1 MKKILTM
8 LMSVAFASAAYSFA
22 RAETIAVTGGE
33 ITYEG
38 ASEAKTLPNG
48 DVILV
53 FTNVDSEG
61 SFSIPANMSA
71 KARIL
76 AVGGGGAGGSTPRED
91 TLGRGAAGGGGAGG
105 VSDREIVLSNGVY
118 TVEVGEGGKRV
129 QTIVQSWTGD
139 NGGNTNL
146 KIGGMPVASAKG
158 GGGGGSVK
166 VNGRGEFGGSGGG
179 GSWFGHS
186 ATESVF
192 YKGGD
197 YVDGQ
202 GWGGGTPHDDRVGG
216 GGGGAAK
223 AAADG
228 MGGADGTAGAG
239 RVLDITGEAVE
250 YSRGGRGGTRIDES
264 YVPADGAGFG
274 WGGDGAVCGYAGTGA
289 NGCFII
295 RIHKLFSYNVVSIP
309 EYVKSFEFVP
319 NQTITAFDLASADE
333 SLRSAISYVEGVTS
347 TNCTIQ
353 QIDATHTVT
362 NGLGRFFFALHLNDE
377 SVWEGG
383 STAPLICYWRV
394 KDPGIIGESEID
406 ITKTVEWFDGTNA
419 TIAIDVCAKPEMVE
433 CTPRVLILGSL
444 CGKHGLTDDIVRA
457 TINSAAQIADVDFYY
472 FNRVDGTSNPDGNDL
487 MSGSIK
493 KGEGDFNG
501 RITANDGSGHTT
513 LATVSRNHGTMY
525 GYYNK
530 LWEIIEAGK
539 EYDYIVFSFDRS
551 RIATAFP
558 GKHPHEAEVVQYL
571 KGFYNRNAVIWL
583 VDEEPVDW
591 SVNGQVVMQQTPW
604 IPNQLVSMRGKND
617 EHFFGTLQYYVG
629 SVEGPDNTFVAMN
642 AMLGMFSPEKYPL
655 KESDY
660 EVAECESGRWSNS
673 TDHHVVYNTAEN
685 IRKIE
690 KSAGYAIENQCA
702 YDDAHK
708 VSDFLQNVV
717 KSLSSTVR
725 LRDNIHYESGLRVVG
740 ATAYWTT
747 NESVVAD
754 WSLDPAV
761 IATWTA
767 QANARPGTVWTKMD
781 GASLHIEED
790 EHGRQTGVAVD
801 LENIW
806 DTAWVKLRMEVV
818 DAGGFRSSVGATF
831 NEQTGLWE
839 KDPNNGPVIASMT
852 PDGSET
858 VLAEAS
864 ATTAVAWSFPTF
876 KLTGEVVHGKGQVI
890 LNGFVTDSINV
901 AEGCT
906 PEVVFRGAGGYVL
919 DYLEVDGRVIDDFDN
934 DLYNWYFENVESDH
948 NIKVGFKSVFT
959 VPYPTTSPLEIEYD
973 GASHG
978 PANTEPTFIEGY
990 SYEWYPVYSLDPDGV
1005 FTRDGGLADV
1015 QYDQYGNVV
1024 ARDVYVRICI
1034 MQPGWEDGVMIDQW
1048 TGVNT
1053 VKILPRQI
1061 TVKMDD
1067 VAMFSN
1073 NRTTI
1078 TSSVV
1083 DGSLVPGDTLV
1094 VTGKVNQTVSNPGR
1108 NEVLNGTPIGTVVV
1122 NSDSNGDMLHIY
1134 DADGVE
1140 TTANYSVT
1148 KQSGYLYYYGIAAH
1162 AINVTKTYDGNQA
1175 DYEVVV
1181 SYPQQ
1186 ERFYEI
1192 TYSTNGGQSYST
1204 QKPTFTDAGVYT
1216 INYKVS
1222 GKGNQ
1227 NAATIGGQRVRYNQ
1241 LPPYENSLVVTILPR
1256 PVTVQAGSAEK
1267 AYDGTALT
1275 QPSYTIESGTNTG
1288 FVGGDGITS
1297 LSMTAESTQTL
1308 AGSTANVVDP
1318 SSVRFANG
1326 TKTSNYAIEYVDGHL
1341 TVTGNPIKSE
1351 AHTIT
1356 KVYDGKPVDASEFAI
1371 AVSFTNGTPFTA
1383 GYTIRYAAD
1392 EFSELSTTMP
1402 TMPTDAGDYSYYY
1415 EVDAGGYG
1423 KSSGYVEIKVTPRDV
1438 RLAAGSAEKE
1448 FDGVPLATN
1457 SFSVVSGSSENEG
1470 FVGDDMVASVVM
1482 TPSSVVEGVGT
1493 AANVIDTSDIAATW
1507 TFAGGMKPQNYNFI
1521 VEPGTLVVRS
1531 PIAPVI
1537 PADPAKVHE
1546 PGYTGNMNSPA
1557 SPDYPGYAVANDES
1571 KPWVVA
1577 PDPLVAPVEDPERPG
1592 TFVTNYVAKVS
1603 GVEGESKLTFTVT
1616 GDGEFRWES
1625 LIGGEPG
1632 ESARF
1637 VVLVDGVTS
1646 QVYSAET
1653 GWTGHVVHVTDL
1665 PGNDGGEH
1673 VIEVVYVDGG
1683 ATGGTSFAAVDKVAW
1698 TASATLDEIY
1708 GAVVNT
1714 KPPTYPVE
1722 EIKKAISVSNDVE
1735 SGWLPVYETNG
1746 DGSKTITAL
1755 RTPDGTEGGDA
1766 KLHSELTLGVNGSGE
1781 ISFGSITVPVKG
1793 DSSVNPDGGAL
1804 TIIVDGVVYE
1814 IPPVQNEN
1822 VSYSIVTNGDVVV
1835 ISNLIIKV
1843 WMDDSTGPVP
1853 HTIVL
1858 AYDRDADSIGTNTWA
1873 SVEDVTWKTYGE
1885 TDDGGTSWLD
1895 LNEDEGRA
1903 LMIVDHEPLTNGWVY
1918 LAFNPQLKY
1927 AAEEIEPW
1935 ARRTAA
1941 SGKLKV
1947 KFGSTRE
1954 DCDAC
1959 EPISAALSD
1968 ENDPTMPHEIATN
1981 KVWVMVRLTDIAAV
1995 CEDIT
2000 NEYPVGFW
2008 RIYISGNAI
2017 AYKTAGA
2024 SGVEEETLSG
2034 TPGAVS
2040 VNVFGIFK
2048 VESAFTN
2055 TMIAVPWTWY
2065 SAYEKDASAIPVSK
2079 LVKTTNLTDGD
2090 VLYAY
2095 DGNGAYAAWM
2105 LFGNEWMSGPT
2116 VPVDENGNAGLPI
2129 NWDEAG
2135 KPTLIERGYG
2145 LWLHRQRPVDD
2156 EGKPVPFWLYGQ
2168 SVTNEVT
2175 SVVRGGSSL
2184 APSWAII
2191 GNPYCKEIRL
2201 NDIEWTG
2208 GVIGPEDRLVV
2219 PNGSD
2224 GIDYLIYDHS
2234 SGKGW
2239 YRVEMQKVGKWL
2251 KNTYNYDVTIPAGRA
2266 FWYRRHTDGDLTVRW
2281 RNKD

>member
-1 MKKILTM
+1 
-8 LMSVAFASAAYSFA
+8 
-22 RAETIAVTGGE
+22 
-33 ITYEG
+33 
-38 ASEAKTLPNG
+38 
-48 DVILV
+48 
-53 FTNVDSEG
+53 
-61 SFSIPANMSA
+61 
-71 KARIL
+71 
-76 AVGGGGAGGSTPRED
+76 
-91 TLGRGAAGGGGAGG
+91 
-105 VSDREIVLSNGVY
+105 
-118 TVEVGEGGKRV
+118 
-129 QTIVQSWTGD
+129 
-139 NGGNTNL
+139 
-146 KIGGMPVASAKG
+146 
-158 GGGGGSVK
+158 
-166 VNGRGEFGGSGGG
+166 
-179 GSWFGHS
+179 
-186 ATESVF
+186 
-192 YKGGD
+192 
-197 YVDGQ
+197 
-202 GWGGGTPHDDRVGG
+202 
-216 GGGGAAK
+216 
-223 AAADG
+223 
-228 MGGADGTAGAG
+228 
-239 RVLDITGEAVE
+239 
-250 YSRGGRGGTRIDES
+250 TRIDES

-289 NGCFII
+289 NGCFIV
-295 RIHKLFSYNVVSIP
+295 RIHKLFSYNVVAIP
-309 EYVKSFEFVP
+309 DYVKSFEFAL
-319 NQTITAFDLASADE
+319 NQTVTAFDLATADE
-333 SLRSAISYVEGVTS
+333 SLRSAVSYVEGVTS

-353 QIDATHTVT
+353 QIDATHAVT

-394 KDPGIIGESEID
+394 RDPGIIGDSQID
-406 ITKTVEWFDGTNA
+406 VTKTVEWFDGTNA
-419 TIAIDVCAKPEMVE
+419 TIAIDVCATPEKVE
-433 CTPRVLILGSL
+433 GTPKVLILGSL

-457 TINSAAQIADVDFYY
+457 TITSAVQIADVDYYY
-472 FNRVDGTSNPDGNDL
+472 FNRVDNKSRPDGTDL
-487 MSGSIK
+487 MSGSLK
-493 KGEGDFNG
+493 KGQGNFNI

-513 LATVSRNHGTMY
+513 LATVSRNHGTLY

-558 GKHPHEAEVVQYL
+558 GKHPHEAEVVEML
-571 KGFYNRNAVIWL
+571 KKYYAKDRVIWL

-604 IPNQLVSMRGKND
+604 IPNQLVSMRGNND
-617 EHFFGTLQYYVG
+617 EHFFGTFQYYG
-629 SVEGPDNTFVAMN
+629 DNVEGAKTDDTVFEALNSMI
-642 AMLGMFSPEKYPL
+642 GMFSPERYPL
-655 KESDY
+655 ARSDY
-660 EVAECESGRWSNS
+660 EKAECESGRWSNK

-708 VSDFLQNVV
+708 VSDFLNSIVQ
-717 KSLSSTVR
+717 SRSSTVR

-761 IATWTA
+761 IATWAA
-767 QANARPGTVWTKMD
+767 QATARPGTVWTKMD
-781 GASLHIEED
+781 GASLHIEEED
-790 EHGRQTGVAVD
+790 GRQTGVAVD
-801 LENIW
+801 LENVW
-806 DTAWVKLRMEVV
+806 DTAWVKLRMDVV
-818 DAGGFRSSVGATF
+818 DEGGFRSSVGATF

-839 KDPNNGPVIASMT
+839 KDPNNGPVVASMT

-890 LNGFVTDSINV
+890 LNGFVTNSINV

-919 DYLEVDGRVIDDFDN
+919 DYLEVDGRVISDFDN

-973 GASHG
+973 GAAHG

-990 SYEWYPVYSLDPDGV
+990 SYEWYPVYSLDPDGD
-1005 FTRDGGLADV
+1005 FTRDGGLVDV
-1015 QYDQYGNVV
+1015 QYDNNGNVI

-1061 TVKMDD
+1061 TVKFDD
-1067 VAMFSN
+1067 VVQTKRN
-1073 NRTTI
+1073 TQI
-1078 TSSVV
+1078 TDFSSVASEIV
-1083 DGSLVPGDTLV
+1083 GGTLVEGDTLHAV
-1094 VTGKVNQTVSNPGR
+1094 GMKDPSKDYPGKTAGSKTVGLIKEQSVTITK
-1108 NEVLNGTPIGTVVV
+1108 
-1122 NSDSNGDMLHIY
+1122 
-1134 DADGVE
+1134 ADG
-1140 TTANYSVT
+1140 TSSKSNYDVT
-1148 KQSGYLYYYGIAAH
+1148 VIPGDYYYFGIVASAH
-1162 AINVTKTYDGNQA
+1162 NISKVYDGNSASISVNVQFP
-1175 DYEVVV
+1175 DSS
-1181 SYPQQ
+1181 SYYTIQYSDT
-1186 ERFYEI
+1186 ENG
-1192 TYSTNGGQSYST
+1192 TYSST
-1204 QKPTFTDAGVYT
+1204 LRAYTDAGVYT
-1216 INYKVS
+1216 NYYRV
-1222 GKGNQ
+1222 KGENRT
-1227 NAATIGGQRVRYNQ
+1227 ARYDRTNVNFKDME
-1241 LPPYENSLVVTILPR
+1241 YDGYAVITILPR
-1256 PVTVQAGSAEK
+1256 PVTVVAGSAEK
-1267 AYDGTALT
+1267 PCDGEPLR
-1275 QPSYTIESGTNTG
+1275 QPAYTIESEGDNAG
-1288 FVGGDGITS
+1288 FLSGQGISS
-1297 LSMTAESTQTL
+1297 LSMTSGSVQT
-1308 AGSTANVVDP
+1308 APGSTANVVDP
-1318 SSVRFANG
+1318 ASVVFKSG

-1341 TVTGNPIKSE
+1341 TVHPNPIKSE
-1351 AHTIT
+1351 APAIT
-1356 KVYDGKPVDASEFAI
+1356 KVYDGQPVDASEFAI

-1383 GYTIRYAAD
+1383 GYTVKYAAD
-1392 EFSELSTTMP
+1392 EFSELSTTVP
-1402 TMPTDAGDYSYYY
+1402 TMPTDAGDYYYYY

-1423 KSSGYVEIKVTPRDV
+1423 KSTGYVEIKVTPRDV
-1438 RLAAGSAEKE
+1438 HLVAGSAEKE
-1448 FDGVPLATN
+1448 FDGVPLTTN
-1457 SFSVVSGSSENEG
+1457 SFTVVSGGSENEG
-1470 FVGDDMVASVVM
+1470 LVGSDTVASVVM
-1482 TPSSVVEGVGT
+1482 TPSSVVEGIGT

-1546 PGYTGNMNSPA
+1546 PGYTGNMNSPE
-1557 SPDYPGYAVANDES
+1557 SPDYPGYAVVNDES

-1637 VVLVDGVTS
+1637 VVLVDGATS

-1673 VIEVVYVDGG
+1673 VVEVVYVDGG
-1683 ATGGTSFAAVDKVAW
+1683 ASEGTSFAAVDKVSW
-1698 TASATLDEIY
+1698 TASATLEEIY

-1755 RTPDGTEGGDA
+1755 RTPDGTEGGEA

-1793 DSSVNPDGGAL
+1793 DSSANPDGGAL
-1804 TIIVDGVVYE
+1804 TIIVDGAVYE

-1873 SVEDVTWKTYGE
+1873 SVENVTWKTYGE

-1927 AAEEIEPW
+1927 ATEEIEPW

-1959 EPISAALSD
+1959 EPIPAALSD
-1968 ENDPTMPHEIATN
+1968 ESDPTMPHEIATN

-1995 CEDIT
+1995 CEDIM

-2017 AYKTAGA
+2017 AYKAAGETGA
-2024 SGVEEETLSG
+2024 EEDIVSG

-2105 LFGNEWMSGPT
+2105 LFGNEWMSGAT

-2129 NWDEAG
+2129 NWDEEG

-2145 LWLHRQRPVDD
+2145 LWLHRQRPVDE

-2175 SVVRGGSSL
+2175 SVVRGGASL
-2184 APSWAII
+2184 SPSWAII

-2208 GVIGPEDRLVV
+2208 GEIGPEDRLVV

-2224 GIDYLIYDHS
+2224 GIDYLIYDHA

-2266 FWYRRHTDGDLTVRW
+2266 FWYRRHTNGDLTVRW
-2281 RNKD
+2281 RKRD